1 MGAFSDL
8 INSALGNTTE
18 GYDEAVKRRQQTGRL
33 TTGGTGYSDKQT
45 RALRFAQDVARG
57 WSAQALGDTMAN
69 GTPQAAAAVNAAKA
83 AQSGVE
89 GNSNYNALNSLD
101 AAQRRSE
108 GLQVDEENKM
118 RAEKYENAMGA
129 LEGTVGAIQQG
140 VQLGTSGTKAAKA
153 AKASGERWNKTTQ
166 GIKDAWANH
175 QARKSAKNTAKLNQ
189 QLSTGVNGQLNPD
202 GYTAM

>member
-83 AQSGVE
+83 AGSGVE

-140 VQLGTSGTKAAKA
+140 VQLGTNGT
-153 AKASGERWNKTTQ
+153 SGERWNKTTQ
-166 GIKDAWANH
+166 SIKDAWANH

-189 QLSTGVNGQLNPD
+189 LLSTGVNGQLNPG

>member
-140 VQLGTSGTKAAKA
+140 VQLGAIEKEA
-153 AKASGERWNKTTQ
+153 AKASGEKWNKTIQ
-166 GIKDAWANH
+166 GIRDGWANH
-175 QARKSAKNTAKLNQ
+175 QAKKSAKNTAKLNEL
-189 QLSTGVNGQLNPD
+189 LSTGVNGQLNPD

>member
-140 VQLGTSGTKAAKA
+140 VQLGTNGT
-153 AKASGERWNKTTQ
+153 SGERWNKTTQ
-166 GIKDAWANH
+166 SIKDAWANH
-175 QARKSAKNTAKLNQ
+175 QARKSAKNTAKLNEL
-189 QLSTGVNGQLNPD
+189 LSTGVNGQLNPG

>member
-1 MGAFSDL
+1 MGAFSN
-8 INSALGNTTE
+8 IVNSLLGEATE
-18 GYDEAVKRRQQTGRL
+18 GYKTALKQRQETGRL

-45 RALRFAQDVARG
+45 RALQFAQDTARG

-69 GTPQAAAAVNAAKA
+69 GTPQTAQAVNAAKT

-89 GNSNYNALNSLD
+89 GNSNYAALDSLD
-101 AAQRRSE
+101 AAKRRSE
-108 GLQVDEENKM
+108 GLQVDEENKK

-140 VQLGTSGTKAAKA
+140 VQIGMGLGGTEA
-153 AKASGERWNKTTQ
+153 AKASGEQWDKTTQ
-166 GIKDAWANH
+166 SINDAWANH

-189 QLSTGVNGQLNPD
+189 QLSTGVNGQLNPG

>member
-69 GTPQAAAAVNAAKA
+69 GTPQAASAVNAAKA

-140 VQLGTSGTKAAKA
+140 VQLGALSDEA

-166 GIKDAWANH
+166 SINDAWANH

-189 QLSTGVNGQLNPD
+189 QLSTGVNGQLNP
-202 GYTAM
+202 GVYTAM